1 MLAVSG
7 VMGNPEGMSRIAV
20 AVLVALV
27 AVELV
32 GIVIISGLMV
42 MLGAGQTIAV
52 GVCLVLVALV
62 ATVVA
67 WRTARRV

>member
-1 MLAVSG
+1 MAVSDP
-7 VMGNPEGMSRIAV
+7 MSNSEGMSRVAV
-20 AVLVALV
+20 AVLVGLV

-32 GIVIISGLMV
+32 GIVILGGLMV

-52 GVCLVLVALV
+52 GVGLVLVALL